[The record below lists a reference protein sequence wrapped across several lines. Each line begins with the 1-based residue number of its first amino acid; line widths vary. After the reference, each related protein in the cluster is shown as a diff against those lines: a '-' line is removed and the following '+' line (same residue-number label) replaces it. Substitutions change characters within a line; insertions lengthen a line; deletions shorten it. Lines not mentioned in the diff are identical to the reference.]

1 MEKLGASVGDPIDVK
16 KLGIEIEAWKAMMAK
31 LALTTTGKNS
41 DYFRHEVEISA
52 PARYSGCESSYAW

>member
-1 MEKLGASVGDPIDVK
+1 MEKLGASVGDPIGVK

-41 DYFRHEVEISA
+41 DYFRHEEV
-52 PARYSGCESSYAW
+52 